1 MSALIQ
7 ATVKYPMREV
17 ETRYG
22 KRVNVVLITNEGE
35 QITQWGKPEDTNLCS
50 LKRNQKVTLVK
61 EPDNKVK
68 IVFNKE
74 EQSVNTEVSNTN
86 SNPANWSEEEK
97 NKLNLKASNLI
108 TFYESCDVLVRQ
120 TIKEYKTEESLR
132 SITTTI
138 FLQSVRNI

>member
-22 KRVNVVLITNEGE
+22 KRVNVVLVTNEGE
-35 QITQWGKPEDTNLCS
+35 QITQWGKPEDTTLCS
-50 LKRNQKVTLVK
+50 LRRNQKVTLVK
-61 EPDNKVK
+61 EQDNKVK

-74 EQSVNTEVSNTN
+74 EQSVNTEVSNN
-86 SNPANWSEEEK
+86 NLKPEIWGEEEK

-108 TFYESCDVLVRQ
+108 AFYESCDALVRQ

-138 FLQSVRNI
+138 FLQSVRNV